1 MRGDLLSGLRENVE
15 LLSFDSRDHDRLLST
30 AAKIGGSLLVAAVT
44 PVTSVTPRMGVGV
57 ADDGL

>member
-1 MRGDLLSGLRENVE
+1 MLSGLRENVE